1 MDSRAILHHLQSS
14 QKLNLITWGTEGAL
28 RDPKSDACIAKRLAD
43 ACSLPQRYYPVQ
55 NGRVPF
61 QTMLERFLQAG
72 EGRVDHF
79 SGYLDGLELWT
90 ELAATGRGLLR
101 GYDAFGRKPPVTS
114 DYQVRRA
121 NTLLIARDYWHSP
134 IPPEF
139 AITDAEFP
147 EQLRRAPDESIEDWR
162 DRLWLQHRTPNVTA
176 ALDEIKASYVEVAN
190 PLLSERIIQVVRT
203 LPARLRADK
212 TVFSSIVRPMF
223 SVPFATRYAIQDYDD
238 LLEAPATIGF
248 FRDVLENDSGILPRA
263 FLGIICKHL
272 SMFAT
277 TLSFRR
283 RATIYVK
290 GNLPR
295 PMENWI
301 RRRIRPEPMN
311 FKRLAARAVVAIS
324 MHRMLT
330 NDAKLRLLQRANCS
344 SATAPRTVKS
354 IFPAGVKYP
363 FARSTTR
370 SQFPTI

>member
-1 MDSRAILHHLQSS
+1 MALSGGMDSRAILHHLQSS

-162 DRLWLQHRTPNVTA
+162 DRLWLQHRTPNV
-176 ALDEIKASYVEVAN
+176 K
-190 PLLSERIIQVVRT
+190 
-203 LPARLRADK
+203 
-212 TVFSSIVRPMF
+212 RP
-223 SVPFATRYAIQDYDD
+223 
-238 LLEAPATIGF
+238 
-248 FRDVLENDSGILPRA
+248 
-263 FLGIICKHL
+263 HL
-272 SMFAT
+272 T
-277 TLSFRR
+277 
-283 RATIYVK
+283 K
-290 GNLPR
+290 
-295 PMENWI
+295 
-301 RRRIRPEPMN
+301 
-311 FKRLAARAVVAIS
+311 
-324 MHRMLT
+324 
-330 NDAKLRLLQRANCS
+330 
-344 SATAPRTVKS
+344 
-354 IFPAGVKYP
+354 
-363 FARSTTR
+363 
-370 SQFPTI
+370 